1 MKGCKS
7 FRPYEGKTMRTT
19 NLFLANLFITIARLA
34 QDQPADAPHGMDHMQ
49 HGGFMQG
56 GMHHAIA
63 KGVKLEQKID
73 GHTIVVRIGPMNL
86 PAHTSHMKMP
96 QPRDLEWQIPI
107 DGWLLAYSPERVDAN
122 GKTGPGRVLHHSAF
136 WNEN

>member
-1 MKGCKS
+1 MHT
-7 FRPYEGKTMRTT
+7 R
-19 NLFLANLFITIARLA
+19 NLFLASLLFASPLLA
-34 QDQPADAPHGMDHMQ
+34 QDKPTDTSQDIDHMQ

-86 PAHTSHMKMP
+86 PDAGR
-96 QPRDLEWQIPI
+96 PRTTAIRAAATPPRI
-107 DGWLLAYSPERVDAN
+107 A
-122 GKTGPGRVLHHSAF
+122 GKISRCLSSTA
-136 WNEN
+136 